1 MAMRK
6 VTDKERQIILEHP
19 ELVMFYDGS
28 DKRRFAGGIIIIVI
42 PAIIAALV
50 PVPFFFTAFAEAHP
64 NLMVILALLWVIA
77 VICISVALIMR
88 YSSVQEKRDDG
99 DYHVNILRNKLAKE
113 LFCNVVTI
121 KYIVPQK
128 CEGTYI
134 EDGKEQ
140 TFGYSGYKNYIPL
153 LPDTKVA
160 IVWDDADFFAF
171 IKRDNATES
180 LYREL

>member
-28 DKRRFAGGIIIIVI
+28 DKRRFAGGIRIIVI

-64 NLMVILALLWVIA
+64 NLIVILSLLWVIA
-77 VICISVALIMR
+77 VIYISVALIMR
-88 YSSVQEKRDDG
+88 YSSVQEKR
-99 DYHVNILRNKLAKE
+99 
-113 LFCNVVTI
+113 
-121 KYIVPQK
+121 
-128 CEGTYI
+128 
-134 EDGKEQ
+134 
-140 TFGYSGYKNYIPL
+140 
-153 LPDTKVA
+153 
-160 IVWDDADFFAF
+160 DDADFFAF